1 MAHRALSLA
10 PVLLAPLLLLASPA
24 AAQRLVQPEIIPPPT
39 AEDWAA
45 IADLPDL
52 SGTWSPDITD
62 QFRQMNTN
70 PTPWTPEVQEQVD
83 YWTAEEAAGRPK
95 PLLVDCLPHG
105 MPTFMLIT
113 HNAIEFLVT
122 PGRVTILGES
132 DGNRLRRIH
141 TDGRAMPDDPAPSFH
156 GYSVGTWDDEGV
168 LQVETTAILPQV
180 YLAISEAVGIPNN
193 GDMTITERIH
203 LLDEDTLAFDMVITA
218 PNILTEPWET
228 RRLYYRM
235 RYDTHEIN
243 EGVCRQGDFME
254 AEDEWGNAVFMPNYQ
269 DGLGNIL
276 PPPIE
281 E

>member
-1 MAHRALSLA
+1 MPSFAPALFA
-10 PVLLAPLLLLASPA
+10 ALLLSAAPA
-24 AAQRLVQPEIIPPPT
+24 GAQRLAQPVEPVIIPPPT

-45 IADLPDL
+45 LAELPDL
-52 SGTWSPDITD
+52 SGTWSPDIRD
-62 QFRQMNTN
+62 QFAQMESN
-70 PTPWTPEVQEQVD
+70 PTPWKPEIQEQVD
-83 YWTAEEAAGRPK
+83 YWFAEEEAGRPK

-113 HNAIEFLVT
+113 HNAIEFLPT
-122 PGRVTILGES
+122 PGRITILGES

-141 TDGRAMPDDPAPSFH
+141 TDGRAMPEDPDPSFH
-156 GYSVGTWDDEGV
+156 GYSVGQWDEEGV
-168 LQVETTAILPQV
+168 LHVETTAILPQV

-193 GDMTITERIH
+193 GDMTISEKIH

-228 RRLYYRM
+228 RRIYHRM

-243 EGVCRQGDFME
+243 EGVCRRGDFME
-254 AEDEWGNAVFMPNYQ
+254 AEDQWGNAIFEPNHQ

-276 PPPIE
+276 PPPLE